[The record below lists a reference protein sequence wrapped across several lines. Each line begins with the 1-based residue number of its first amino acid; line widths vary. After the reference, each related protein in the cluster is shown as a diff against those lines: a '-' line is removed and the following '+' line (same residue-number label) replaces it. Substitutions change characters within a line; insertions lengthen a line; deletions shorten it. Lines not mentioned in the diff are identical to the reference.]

1 MAGYKLTQEVWL
13 EANAFRLPA
22 VLTNI
27 SALIL
32 RFWTP
37 KGRPRDDLI
46 SEHFKYRR
54 LCLHQGTGR
63 VAMQQPCRHPL
74 GWQMPQ
80 ALQIFEVDGGPCM
93 E

>member
-32 RFWTP
+32 LTTIVS
-37 KGRPRDDLI
+37 RDSD
-46 SEHFKYRR
+46 EK
-54 LCLHQGTGR
+54 
-63 VAMQQPCRHPL
+63 
-74 GWQMPQ
+74 
-80 ALQIFEVDGGPCM
+80 
-93 E
+93 